1 MNFYICNKVI
11 DNPYRSGDGIGSSF
25 VGSKLGNE
33 KRMNG
38 FSVHL
43 AKVHCR
49 VCSMRYKER
58 FLVKK

>member
-11 DNPYRSGDGIGSSF
+11 DNPYRSGDGI
-25 VGSKLGNE
+25 GSKLGNE